1 MAYPAS
7 QSHGQS
13 GGGAARA
20 DLLADAGAL
29 VRFLMERLAEDEGQ
43 DGARGTA
50 HAWPYA
56 APADATPRDAGVLL
70 PLYAREGH
78 PYLLFTR
85 RAPTLS
91 SHSGEISFPGGS
103 RDATDATLAAT
114 AVREANEELRIA
126 PERVRVLGQLAPV
139 FTVVSNFLIT
149 PVVGWLGEG
158 PVAVTPNPG
167 EVAEVIEA
175 PLGALADPA
184 ILHIERWTRNG
195 RQVPVYF
202 YDLGPHRIWGATG
215 RILSQ
220 LLALLPDA

>member
-1 MAYPAS
+1 MAYPAGQ
-7 QSHGQS
+7 QSS
-13 GGGAARA
+13 GAARA
-20 DLLADAGAL
+20 DLLADADAL
-29 VRFLMERLAEDEGQ
+29 MRFLMGRLATEHEPGGGLASLDP
-43 DGARGTA
+43 ARALLPSTL
-50 HAWPYA
+50 
-56 APADATPRDAGVLL
+56 PRDAGVLL

-85 RAPTLS
+85 RAPTLR

-103 RDATDATLAAT
+103 RETADATLAAT
-114 AVREANEELRIA
+114 ALREAGEELHIM
-126 PERVRVLGQLAPV
+126 PEHVRVIGQLEPV

-158 PVAVTPNPG
+158 PIAVTPNPG

-184 ILHIERWTRNG
+184 IFHLERWTRNG
-195 RQVPVYF
+195 RQIPVYF

-215 RILSQ
+215 RILYQ
-220 LLALLPDA
+220 LLALLPEE